1 MNSDPLYEL
10 ESEKSFLASIL
21 LKGSPG
27 VNDLQIEPEDFY
39 QDLHK
44 RMFASMREL
53 VDASVT
59 IDPISLTNHLRETSR
74 FRDEAK
80 DQEYIFALYRDA
92 VVIQPLSYYA
102 KRIKKYSD
110 RRKYIKVLRDSIEN
124 INAEQED
131 NEGLFTRIEGE
142 LAKDISRSPIPRTQ
156 ACQRRQGRFN

>member
-80 DQEYIFALYRDA
+80 DQEI
-92 VVIQPLSYYA
+92 
-102 KRIKKYSD
+102 
-110 RRKYIKVLRDSIEN
+110 
-124 INAEQED
+124 
-131 NEGLFTRIEGE
+131 
-142 LAKDISRSPIPRTQ
+142 
-156 ACQRRQGRFN
+156 GRAHVWNSSHT